1 MKFVALLRGI
11 NVGGNNKVPMAALKL
26 CFENLGFK
34 NVITYINS
42 GNVIFETIE
51 TNKVV
56 LVRMCEQTLE
66 NQFGFR
72 IVCAVI
78 TADELI
84 AALQHAPAW
93 WDLDNASKH
102 NAIFV
107 IAPKKVEEIMAEV
120 GAAKPDYEKVAA
132 HHPIIFWSASVE
144 TFSRTRYSKLIGTRA
159 YKSVTI
165 RNANTTKK
173 IAEICRER

>member
-34 NVITYINS
+34 NVVTYINS
-42 GNVIFETIE
+42 GNVMFESIE

-56 LVRMCEQTLE
+56 LVRMCEQALE

-84 AALQHAPAW
+84 TALQHAPAW
-93 WDLDNASKH
+93 WGLDGASKH

-107 IAPKKVEEIMAEV
+107 IAPKRTRDIMLDV
-120 GAAKPDYEKVAA
+120 GEAKPEYEQVKAFG
-132 HHPIIFWSASVE
+132 PIIFWTAPLK
-144 TFSRTRYSKLIGTRA
+144 TFSRTRYSKIVGSRA
-159 YKSVTI
+159 YQSVTI

-173 IAEICRER
+173 LAELCKE